1 MFSSEDIALAQF
13 VKDHTTE
20 DAIFLT
26 SDKHNNPVSC
36 LAGRRIVMGYRGWLW
51 THGLDYRVR
60 EHDVIEI
67 FRGSE
72 QAINL
77 LGQYRVDY
85 VLIEQDKI
93 KEFREDPEFFTS
105 HFPVVYRSPNFTVLQ
120 ISH

>member
-1 MFSSEDIALAQF
+1 M
-13 VKDHTTE
+13 
-20 DAIFLT
+20 
-26 SDKHNNPVSC
+26 
-36 LAGRRIVMGYRGWLW
+36 MGYRGWLW

-67 FRGSE
+67 FRGSK

-93 KEFREDPEFFTS
+93 KEFREDPEFFQS